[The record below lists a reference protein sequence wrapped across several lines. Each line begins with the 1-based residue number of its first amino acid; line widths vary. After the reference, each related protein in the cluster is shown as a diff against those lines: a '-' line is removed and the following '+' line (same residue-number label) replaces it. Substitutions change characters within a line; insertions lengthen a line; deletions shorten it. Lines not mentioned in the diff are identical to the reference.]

1 MTAKNKEPLLAVYP
15 SDGIAISDSPLA
27 YVDRRQDKEDAFKR
41 FSKSITSKDSKKLF
55 EQAGR
60 RTGSDGTLAYA
71 KDAKVKDS
79 FRKEWGVKSDSSV
92 LKTITMPSSDIIE
105 QALDQYQTVLRKPAY
120 ILWVVDYSGSMSGK
134 GKSGAV
140 AGLQA
145 ALDTDQA
152 RASHIEPGDDDVNVF
167 IPFNSSA
174 KVAQVAQGKQTATLL
189 AASENQVEMA
199 MRTSTMRWK
208 SR

>member
-1 MTAKNKEPLLAVYP
+1 M
-15 SDGIAISDSPLA
+15 
-27 YVDRRQDKEDAFKR
+27 
-41 FSKSITSKDSKKLF
+41 
-55 EQAGR
+55 
-60 RTGSDGTLAYA
+60 
-71 KDAKVKDS
+71 KDS

-120 ILWVVDYSGSMSGK
+120 TLWVVDYSGSMSGK

-167 IPFNSSA
+167 IPSTAARKWRRSRKASKPRPCWPPA
-174 KVAQVAQGKQTATLL
+174 KIRWQ
-189 AASENQVEMA
+189 MA

>member
-1 MTAKNKEPLLAVYP
+1 M
-15 SDGIAISDSPLA
+15 
-27 YVDRRQDKEDAFKR
+27 DRRQDKEDAFKR

-120 ILWVVDYSGSMSGK
+120 TLWVVDYSGSMSGK
-134 GKSGAV
+134 GRGRFAGGPRHRSGTRLAYR
-140 AGLQA
+140 AG
-145 ALDTDQA
+145 
-152 RASHIEPGDDDVNVF
+152 
-167 IPFNSSA
+167 
-174 KVAQVAQGKQTATLL
+174 
-189 AASENQVEMA
+189 
-199 MRTSTMRWK
+199 
-208 SR
+208 